1 MSILLAVALEW
12 QGDLPRDSTQ
22 TRYKDD
28 PEPTLSNDM
37 CHEGIVQILLFIL
50 DSSTSE
56 AVLERVE
63 ITKLDIS

>member
-1 MSILLAVALEW
+1 MYLAR
-12 QGDLPRDSTQ
+12 QQKDLPRDSTQ

-28 PEPTLSNDM
+28 PEPTFSDDM
-37 CHEGIVQILLFIL
+37 GHESIVEILLFIL

-63 ITKLDIS
+63 VPELTSA

>member
-1 MSILLAVALEW
+1 MPILSAVALEC

-28 PEPTLSNDM
+28 PETSFPDNM

-63 ITKLDIS
+63 VTKLDIS

>member
-1 MSILLAVALEW
+1 MSRLLAIDPR
-12 QGDLPRDSTQ
+12 QQKDLPRDSTQ

-37 CHEGIVQILLFIL
+37 RHKSIVEILLFIL
-50 DSSTSE
+50 DGSPSK

-63 ITKLDIS
+63 VPELNVS